1 MAASGLSTISS
12 RTSASSS
19 TFDRAPG
26 VGARALGW
34 IRLTHPFPS
43 ILDGLVSGAIAVLAG
58 GAADQVVRIG
68 LAMTALQL
76 GIGTVNDIV
85 DAPRDAG
92 RKAGKPIPSGL
103 VSSAGAKLLAIGFFL
118 AGSVLAASVSVATG
132 LLAPVIIAIGLA
144 YDLRLKGTAWSW
156 LPFAIG
162 IPILPVFGWIGVAG
176 SLPAAFVVLVPAA
189 VAAGAA
195 LAIGNTL
202 VDVERDRDAG
212 ISSIAL
218 RLGPARARRVGIAL
232 YGLIWV
238 AAVGSA
244 VTAGGGSA
252 AVAAVTLT
260 GSIPVVAAIGAG
272 SVSESESGSG
282 SVSPGRRERAWQAE
296 AIGLGALAAIWLA
309 TVLGS
314 RPGAG

>member
-1 MAASGLSTISS
+1 
-12 RTSASSS
+12 
-19 TFDRAPG
+19 
-26 VGARALGW
+26 
-34 IRLTHPFPS
+34 
-43 ILDGLVSGAIAVLAG
+43 VSGAIAIVAG
-58 GAADQVVRIG
+58 GAADQVVRVG

-85 DAPRDAG
+85 DVPSDAG
-92 RKAGKPIPSGL
+92 RKAGKPIPGGL
-103 VSSAGAKLLAIGFFL
+103 VPSAGARRLAIGCFL
-118 AGSVLAASVSVATG
+118 AGIVLAASVSSATG

-162 IPILPVFGWIGVAG
+162 IPVLPLFGWIGVAG
-176 SLPAAFVVLVPAA
+176 ALPIAFVVLLPAA
-189 VAAGAA
+189 VAAGGA

-218 RLGPARARRVGIAL
+218 RLGPTRARRAGIAL
-232 YGLIWV
+232 FGLIWV

-244 VTAGGGSA
+244 MAAGAGTA
-252 AVAAVTLT
+252 AVAAVTLA
-260 GSIPVVAAIGAG
+260 GSIPVIAAVLAG
-272 SVSESESGSG
+272 SA
-282 SVSPGRRERAWQAE
+282 SPERRERSWRAE
-296 AIGLGALAAIWLA
+296 AVGLAALAAIWLA
-309 TVLGS
+309 TVVGT

>member
-1 MAASGLSTISS
+1 MAGSGWSTTSS

-19 TFDRAPG
+19 TSDRAPG

-43 ILDGLVSGAIAVLAG
+43 ILDGLVSGAIAGLAG
-58 GAADQVVRIG
+58 GAADQVVRVV

-103 VSSAGAKLLAIGFFL
+103 VPPNGARLLAIGCFL
-118 AGSVLAASVSVATG
+118 AGIVLAASVSSATG
-132 LLAPVIIAIGLA
+132 LLVPVIIAIGLA

-162 IPILPVFGWIGVAG
+162 IPILPVFGWIGVAS
-176 SLPAAFVVLVPAA
+176 SLPIAFVVLVPAA
-189 VAAGAA
+189 VAAGAG

-202 VDVERDRDAG
+202 VDVERDRAAG

-232 YGLIWV
+232 FGLIWV

-244 VTAGGGSA
+244 VAAGGGLA
-252 AVAAVTLT
+252 AVAAVALA
-260 GSIPVVAAIGAG
+260 GSIPVIAAILAG
-272 SVSESESGSG
+272 PA
-282 SVSPGRRERAWQAE
+282 SPGGRERAWQAE
-296 AIGLGALAAIWLA
+296 AVGLGALAALWLA

-314 RPGAG
+314 GSGAG